1 MPERKAEVPSAGSGE
16 RRVPW
21 LTAFLAVAV
30 ICSAIGV
37 IYTAHR
43 SRELFR
49 TLEQARRDQNEIQIE
64 WRQLLLERS
73 TLSSHA
79 RVEQIAGEQLQMAP
93 IPENDAHIM
102 TVTQ

>member
-1 MPERKAEVPSAGSGE
+1 MADVKTEPTPSRTSGA
-16 RRVPW
+16 PW
-21 LTAFLAVAV
+21 VTLLLALLVVATAL
-30 ICSAIGV
+30 GV

-73 TLSSHA
+73 TLSAHA
-79 RVEQIAGEQLQMAP
+79 RVEQIAGQQLQMSLPQTEMHA
-93 IPENDAHIM
+93 
-102 TVTQ
+102 TVEK